1 MTRHYSVTSF
11 FRQALHALLARY
23 FLERDLLVDLD
34 FAGMKEGN
42 PQPLFEVTPAAVYG
56 FFGCRS
62 MRCRLRLM

>member
-23 FLERDLLVDLD
+23 FLERDLLADLD

-42 PQPLFEVTPAAVYG
+42 PQPLFEVTPAAV
-56 FFGCRS
+56 
-62 MRCRLRLM
+62 